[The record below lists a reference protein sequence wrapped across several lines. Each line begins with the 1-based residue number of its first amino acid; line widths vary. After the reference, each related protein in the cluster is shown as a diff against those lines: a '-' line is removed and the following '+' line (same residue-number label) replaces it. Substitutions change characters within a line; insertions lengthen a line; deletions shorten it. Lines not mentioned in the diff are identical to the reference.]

1 MTVPNRAVP
10 PRLLNLLTADPV
22 PDADLLSRFIQSRDG
37 AAFAALVERHGPM
50 VLRVCRRTLWDA
62 HTAEDAFQATFLALV
77 RGASRVR
84 KTASV
89 AAWLHGAAVRIS
101 LKARGAATRAHRTP
115 PSPARCG
122 PDPLAEITGRELV
135 SAIDEEL
142 ARLPDRFRAAITL
155 CCLEGLSQDEAARR
169 LGWSAASVR
178 GRLERGR
185 ERLRLRLA
193 RRGLALSAG
202 LSGLLP
208 GEAHA
213 TVPPQLLARA
223 VELAARGPVPPRV
236 AEMAAGA
243 APSGAT
249 WKAVA
254 VALVVLAVGGAAAI
268 GSGSPPQNAP
278 ETATAPTM
286 SLAPSGARP
295 EGGARRPAADP
306 PVKTDRYGDPLPAG
320 AIMRL
325 GTLRTRAPITGFG
338 IEKDGT
344 VVTVGPGA
352 DVRRWHA
359 ADDRSDEPAALPLTG
374 PAARHHH
381 PQVSPDG
388 KLVAACSSDKV
399 FVWEAPAG
407 AKANPKQ
414 VAAFD
419 LARAGLFR
427 FAPDGRTLAVVTE
440 AWNMV
445 PAGAFLCD
453 LKTQTAAAIDTGGVS
468 YFEDL
473 GFSGDGKRLGAVAD
487 ASFILWDATTGKQLT
502 KYQTSGRMS
511 AVFALNHTG
520 DTLAATY
527 DYIGKTELR
536 FTDPETGKKK
546 DGLTGPGGSI
556 RWLTYA
562 TDGKT
567 LLAGDLGGVRWWDPV
582 AGKLVRTCEGVAA
595 EVFALERGMGQ
606 FTPDGKVLV
615 SHNGHAL
622 LRWNAETGKP
632 LFPEQD
638 IGHGATVTAVGVS
651 PDGTRIATRGMD
663 NRLCVWNAAS
673 GKRLWH
679 APADS
684 SSMPDID
691 FGPDGTFLVVC
702 GPGWGKATKY
712 DAATGKVLLTFAVDP
727 KGPKQSS
734 VSSARVSKDGKTVVA
749 YTDPYTLGD
758 PRVVTTWNAATG
770 ERLKSIQLANRGPTD
785 FGQLS
790 RDGQYLAG
798 GLMGGPVVAVAA
810 PDRNL
815 LADAKPAAAVKAGRF
830 SADGQWLVQV
840 TFEFAGGVLKHSA
853 VLVSTTT
860 WRAVS
865 TIPLT
870 ADYRARISVAP
881 DGRTLAVA
889 LGDAVEFYD
898 AVTQKLL
905 GRHRI
910 PPGPRGKWESSHFGT
925 ISALS
930 FTPDGTKLITGHA
943 DTTALVW
950 PVPAR
955 PEK

>member
-37 AAFAALVERHGPM
+37 AAFATLVERHGPM

-77 RGASRVR
+77 RGAGRVR

-115 PSPARCG
+115 PAPSPAQCG

-185 ERLRLRLA
+185 ERLRVRLA
-193 RRGLALSAG
+193 QRGLALAAG
-202 LSGLLP
+202 LGGLLP

-213 TVPPQLLARA
+213 TVPPRLLAR
-223 VELAARGPVPPRV
+223 VIELPTLGTVPPRV

-243 APSGAT
+243 APSGAA

-254 VALVVLAVGGAAAI
+254 VALVVLAVGGAAV
-268 GSGSPPQNAP
+268 GSGSPPQNTP
-278 ETATAPTM
+278 ETATASTM
-286 SLAPSGARP
+286 PLAPSGARP
-295 EGGARRPAADP
+295 EGGAGRPAANP

-359 ADDRSDEPAALPLTG
+359 TDDRSDEPIALPLAG
-374 PAARHHH
+374 PANTNNE

-388 KLVAACSSDKV
+388 KLVAACSRDKV
-399 FVWEAPAG
+399 FVWEAPAD
-407 AKANPKQ
+407 AKAEPKP
-414 VAAFD
+414 VATFD
-419 LARAGLFR
+419 LARARLFR

-453 LKTQTAAAIDTGGVS
+453 LKTQTAAAIDTGGVR
-468 YFEDL
+468 YFEGL
-473 GFSGDGKRLGAVAD
+473 AFSGDGKRLGAFAD
-487 ASFILWDATTGKQLT
+487 ASCFILWDATTGKQLT
-502 KYQTSGRMS
+502 KYQAIGRMS
-511 AVFALNHTG
+511 RAFALNHTG
-520 DTLAATY
+520 DTRAAA
-527 DYIGKTELR
+527 DYSGPKTEFR

-546 DGLTGPGGSI
+546 DGLTGPDGDI
-556 RWLTYA
+556 YWLTYA
-562 TDGKT
+562 ADGKT
-567 LLAGDLGGVRWWDPV
+567 LLAGDPGGVRWWDPV
-582 AGKLVRTCEGVAA
+582 AGKLVRRYEGVAHGHA
-595 EVFALERGMGQ
+595 LQEVPAR

-615 SHNGHAL
+615 SHNGHVL

-638 IGHGATVTAVGVS
+638 IGHGATVTAVGLS

-663 NRLCVWNAAS
+663 NRLCVWDAAT

-679 APADS
+679 APDARTKVA
-684 SSMPDID
+684 DID
-691 FGPDGTFLVVC
+691 FGPDGTFLVVG
-702 GPGWGKATKY
+702 GPKWDEVTKY

-727 KGPKQSS
+727 KGPKQAG
-734 VSSARVSKDGKTVVA
+734 VFSARVSKDGQTVVA
-749 YTDPYTLGD
+749 HTGPYVAGA
-758 PRVVTTWNAATG
+758 PSVVTVWNAITG
-770 ERLKSIQLANRGPTD
+770 ERLKSSP
-785 FGQLS
+785 LS
-790 RDGQYLAG
+790 DSKWHEFSALSPDGEYLAG
-798 GLMGGPVVAVAA
+798 GMLGSRAVAVAA
-810 PDRNL
+810 PDRDL
-815 LADAKPAAAVKAGRF
+815 LADAKLPGSLTQTGRF
-830 SADGQWLVQV
+830 SADGRWLALV
-840 TFEFAGGVLKHSA
+840 TTERAGGAQKYSA
-853 VLVSTTT
+853 VLVSATT
-860 WRAVS
+860 WHAVS

-870 ADYRARISVAP
+870 ADYRARIAVAP

-889 LGDAVEFYD
+889 VGDAVEFYD
-898 AVTQKLL
+898 AGTQKLL
-905 GRHRI
+905 GRHLA
-910 PPGPRGKWESSHFGT
+910 PPAGWEKFRFGN

-930 FTPDGTKLITGHA
+930 FTPDGTKLITGHT

-955 PEK
+955 PGK